1 MKKIKRWMS
10 ALLALCMLTVAL
22 PVPVLAETTGTPVE
36 GAAGAPISE
45 PTAAPTAVATSA
57 AEEEQTDAS
66 PQQTD
71 DPEAAVATAVPT
83 PVPTDEATGT
93 PTPVPTDEATGT
105 PAPVPTDE
113 AIGTPAPVPTDEAA
127 GTPAPVPTDEVT
139 GTPAPAPTDETT
151 GTPAPVPT
159 DETAGTPAPVPT
171 DEATG
176 TPAPVPTDETAGT
189 PTPVPTDEATGT
201 PTPIPTDAA
210 EVKTIISFEAI
221 APEGLSVP
229 QGTLEA
235 DLGLPAS
242 LSVQFTGGAA
252 GEVPVT
258 WQCAAGY
265 DPNAE
270 AGTQFAFAAVLP
282 EGYALAEGVSL
293 PQILVT
299 LTPPLANAMPAAQAS
314 GEGWTYDEATGTLTI
329 TGDCSSADIP
339 VIGQAQWIDVAPKV
353 AFTNS
358 ASVTL
363 SCVIW
368 LNDGDVGGL
377 TQLIN
382 YGTISGAIVYGRT
395 YTLFVNETG
404 GVISGGSSVS
414 DCIVNNGGLI
424 SGGYFSDCSIDCVG
438 GTVTGGNFQRS
449 TFNNVYGSS
458 ITGGEFANF
467 TMDPATMTLTITGT
481 ADLSSMHPLTLS
493 IQELTSITVGR
504 DATLAGGTFI
514 DTPPV
519 TIEYGGAF
527 TGGVFE
533 NFSLDSASQ
542 TLTVTGTVDLSS
554 LAPLTVGVNSVKKI
568 VIKDGGNVTG
578 GAFNADTEWDI
589 QEGGLLTGGSFGNFS
604 WDPVN
609 RGLTIIGEMD
619 LDEEG
624 AFEPFDIGMDS
635 IASIYIADNGNLIG
649 GTIPA
654 GINVSVARYGK
665 ISNATITIKE
675 GASLDCIG
683 LITGGTFYG
692 DGQVYVHLFG
702 EITGGTFN
710 CNLFLEPHYTA
721 SNAYINGGISGYGV
735 YEPSCIFGEGAHFG
749 MHFGGYI
756 QQYVDADG
764 EQKIIN
770 YGANVRQA
778 LGTPPEGLDW
788 ALQAEDGHLTLVGE
802 YDTMPLLRNGETRTY
817 VLVDPTT
824 FISNMTIEEIPA
836 QTYTGEPITPAVTIT
851 TSDGELLVADT
862 DYTVEYKD
870 NVNAGTATVT
880 ITGKGI
886 YTGSVDVPFQINKA
900 KAPEI
905 IWPTTAGSITYGEIL
920 RDSTLTSADTHGTFA
935 WDLDVRYTQ
944 LSPGTY
950 TYDVTYMPN
959 SNNYDYTGVTMT
971 RPFSVTVTKKDIAD
985 EIFVLIIQ
993 RERSYPYTG
1002 EPIEPQW
1009 EVMYLLSEKYYL
1021 TMGEDYTVAYSGNI
1035 NAGTAT
1041 ATYTGIGDYY
1051 TGTRTVEFTIQP
1063 QAAALNVSST
1073 ERTWAAGMSLDES
1086 DLRALFT
1093 VNDAGGT
1100 ALSNDKYTI
1109 AVTQNG
1115 AEVALPIVNAG
1126 EYTVKVTLKDTNYSL
1141 SNDSFPY
1148 TIARL
1153 PFSGAVNMS
1162 GYAYGGAVSQPALS
1176 GYAGDGTVTY
1186 YYKAQDAAGWTE
1198 WTNIG
1203 ADTLTPGDYEIKAV
1217 VADATN
1223 YAGGQTAPVEFTVAP
1238 GKLAASIAMQDY
1250 TYGGTVSTP
1259 TLESAVTGLSI
1270 AWYYKGADGVEHS
1283 WENITGTTLTAG
1295 GYTII
1300 ARTQATALYE
1310 AAEFTATFTVEKASA
1325 PAIQWPTAQGI
1336 TYGQAVSEAALSA
1349 TADAYGTFAWEQ
1361 PNAILNAGEQTATLV
1376 YTPRDTANYDYDG
1389 VELEKAI
1396 AISVSAKSIE
1406 GENFIIEPIPD
1417 QTYTGAE
1424 IEPEIV
1430 VKDGDTVLTEGE
1442 DYEVSYEGNTDTGE
1456 ATATITGTGNY
1467 SGELETT
1474 FEIVQKDISEE
1485 STSLTIEPIPDQVY
1499 TGEEIEP
1506 EIVVKDSG
1514 KVLTEGEDYEVS
1526 YTDNTVAGT
1535 ATVTVN
1541 GKGNYTGEMETTF
1554 EIVEKD
1560 ISEEGAGLTIDPIP
1574 DQTYT
1579 GAEIEPEIV
1588 VKDGGKVLTE
1598 GVDYEVSY
1606 EDNTDAGEA
1615 TVTITGTGNYS
1626 GELETTFEIVQK
1638 EITEDGG
1645 FTIDPIPEQTYTS
1658 AEIEPDV
1665 AVKDGGKTLEK
1676 DKDYTVEYADN
1687 IDVGEATA
1695 AITGTGNYSGS
1706 LAVKFQITAQAAA
1719 LNVLSA
1725 ERTWSKDMSL
1735 DESDLRAL
1743 FTVNDATGKALDGG
1757 LYTITVTK
1765 DGATAGLPIE
1775 DAGAYTIKVTL
1786 TTGNY
1791 ALAEDSFTYTIA
1803 KLPFTGTVSMAGYV
1817 YEGTASQPV
1826 LNGYDGD
1833 GEVTFLYRAE
1843 GGDAWQ
1849 EWPESITGV
1858 SLVPGNYEIK
1868 ASVAAT
1874 QNYAGGET
1882 AASFTISPA
1891 KLGVSIEMPDYT
1903 YGGTVP
1909 APALTPETSGLTV
1922 AWFYKGADGEKHP
1935 WENITGTTL
1944 TAGGYTIIARVEA
1957 SALYEAAE
1965 LTSTFTVNKAAAP
1978 EIDWPE
1984 VTQGI
1989 TYGQALSAAT
1999 LSATEDA
2006 YGTFA
2011 WQNPD
2016 AILSAGEQTATLVYT
2031 PRDTAN
2037 YDYSTAV
2044 LTRVLTVS
2052 VATKPLDDEDIAIDP
2067 IPDQPYTGGEI
2078 TPEIVVKDGDEVLTE
2093 GEDYE
2098 VSYEENTD
2106 AGTATVT
2113 VTGKGNYTGEME
2125 ATFEIIQKEITEDE
2139 GFTIDPIPDQ
2149 TYTGEEIKPEIVV
2162 KDGDKVLV
2170 EGEDYEV
2177 SYEEN
2182 IETGEATV
2190 TITGTG
2196 NYTGE
2201 AEVTFEIVE
2210 KDISEEGAGLTI
2222 DPIPDQTYT
2231 GEEIKPEIVVKD
2243 GDKVLVEGEDYEVT
2257 YGENTDAGEA
2267 TVTITGK
2274 GNYAGETEVT
2284 FEIIQK
2290 DITEDEGFTIDP
2302 IPEQVYTGEEIK
2314 PEIVVKDGDKV
2325 LVEGEDYEV
2334 TYEENTDAGEATVT
2348 ITGKGNYTGETEVT
2362 FEIVKAAAPAIQWPE
2377 VTGSITYGQT
2387 VAEIVLSAMEDANGT
2402 FAWKC
2407 PDYVP
2412 DAGAQLIALIY
2423 TPSDT
2428 ANYDYTGVP
2437 TICEMRVEVAPKDIS
2452 GMTVDAI
2459 SAQTETGKALTPA
2472 VTVRDGD
2479 TVLTAGADY
2488 TVAYANN
2495 IKPGT
2500 ATATITGV
2508 GNYAGML
2515 TATFTIRE
2523 AEKDDEDENDESTVE
2538 TLTPAQQAENLT
2550 AGEAVDGIVTDRNG
2564 ETMPYVPSTGE
2575 VTDEETQ
2582 EVLQRTLVIAAEPL
2596 LDEDGQPVLRDGQP
2610 VYEQRNLNLSRGLLD
2625 ALTELGYT
2633 HIRFVVKDAALEWL
2647 IAEMTEDGYVV
2658 RLAPMEADELSQ
2670 AETEAIGETEALT
2683 SSYRAR
2689 ITAMI
2694 EGEETDVTNAIPSLT
2709 AIFDAAS
2716 VRELA
2721 EGETAQLL
2729 LVPND
2734 GEPEAQVS
2742 TVQFIEATETE
2753 PARYE
2758 ALLMESGLFVMTLQ

>member
-1 MKKIKRWMS
+1 MKNIKRWMS

-36 GAAGAPISE
+36 GAAGVPISE
-45 PTAAPTAVATSA
+45 PTAAPTAVATGA

-83 PVPTDEATGT
+83 PVPTDEVTGTPTPVPTDEATATPTPVPTDEATGTPTPVPTDETTGT

-105 PAPVPTDE
+105 PT
-113 AIGTPAPVPTDEAA
+113 
-127 GTPAPVPTDEVT
+127 
-139 GTPAPAPTDETT
+139 
-151 GTPAPVPT
+151 
-159 DETAGTPAPVPT
+159 
-171 DEATG
+171 
-176 TPAPVPTDETAGT
+176 PVPTDETAGT

-201 PTPIPTDAA
+201 PTPVPADEATGTPAPVPTDETAGTPMPVPTDEATGTPTPIPTDAA
-210 EVKTIISFEAI
+210 EVRTITSFEAV
-221 APEGLSVP
+221 APEGLFVP
-229 QGTLEA
+229 QGTPET

-242 LSVQFTGGAA
+242 LSVQFADGAA
-252 GEVPVT
+252 GEVAVA

-270 AGTQFAFAAVLP
+270 AGTQFAFAVILP

-293 PQILVT
+293 PQIFVT

-314 GEGWTYDEATGTLTI
+314 GEGWTYDETSGRLTI

-339 VIGQAQWIDVAPKV
+339 VIGQAQWIDVASKV

-368 LNDGDVGGL
+368 LNDGDVDGL

-382 YGTISGAIVYGRT
+382 YGTISGAIVRGDT
-395 YTLFVNETG
+395 YTLFANETG

-554 LAPLTVGVNSVKKI
+554 LSPLTVGVNSVKKI

-654 GINVSVARYGK
+654 GPNVSVARYGK

-675 GASLDCIG
+675 GASLDCVG

-692 DGQVYVHLFG
+692 DGQVYVHSFG

-710 CNLFLEPHYTA
+710 CNLFLEPYYTA
-721 SNAYINGGISGYGV
+721 SNAYINGGINGYGV

-788 ALQAEDGHLTLVGE
+788 ALQAADGQVTLVGE
-802 YDTMPLLRNGETRTY
+802 NDTMPLLRNGETRTY
-817 VLVDPTT
+817 VLIDPTT
-824 FISNMTIEEIPA
+824 FISNMTIEEIA
-836 QTYTGEPITPAVTIT
+836 GQTYTGEPITPAVTIT
-851 TSDGELLVADT
+851 NGDGELLVADT

-905 IWPTTAGSITYGEIL
+905 IWPTTAGSITYGERL
-920 RDSTLTSADTHGTFA
+920 YKSTLTSADTNGTFL
-935 WDLDVRYTQ
+935 WDLDELYTQ

-985 EIFVLIIQ
+985 EIYIVILQYETRF
-993 RERSYPYTG
+993 PYTG
-1002 EPIEPQW
+1002 EAIEPQW
-1009 EVMYLLSEKYYL
+1009 NVVYSLSEKYYL

-1063 QAAALNVSST
+1063 QAAALNVLSA
-1073 ERTWAAGMSLDES
+1073 ERTWSKDMSLGES

-1100 ALSNDKYTI
+1100 AFSGDKYTI

-1153 PFSGAVNMS
+1153 PFSGAVNMN

-1186 YYKAQDAAGWTE
+1186 YYKAQDAEDWTE

-1203 ADTLTPGDYEIKAV
+1203 AETLTPGDYEIRAI

-1223 YAGGQTAPVEFTVAP
+1223 YAGGETEPVEFTVAP
-1238 GKLAASIAMQDY
+1238 GKLAASIDMQDY
-1250 TYGGTVSTP
+1250 TYGGTVFEP
-1259 TLESAVTGLSI
+1259 KLESIVTGLNV
-1270 AWYYKGADGVEHS
+1270 AWFYKGADGVEHS

-1310 AAEFTATFTVEKASA
+1310 AAEFTATFTVEKAAA

-1336 TYGQAVSEAALSA
+1336 TYGQAVSEATLSA

-1376 YTPRDTANYDYDG
+1376 YTPNDTANYDYDG

-1626 GELETTFEIVQK
+1626 GEMETTFEIVQK

-1695 AITGTGNYSGS
+1695 AITGKGNYSGS
-1706 LAVKFQITAQAAA
+1706 IAVKFQITAQAAA

-1735 DESDLRAL
+1735 DESALRAL
-1743 FTVNDATGKALDGG
+1743 FTVNDAGGKALDGG

-1765 DGATAGLPIE
+1765 DGTVANLPIE
-1775 DAGAYTIKVTL
+1775 DAGEYTVKVTL

-1803 KLPFTGTVSMAGYV
+1803 KLSFTGTVSMAGYV

-1833 GEVTFLYRAE
+1833 GEVTFLYRAQ
-1843 GGDAWQ
+1843 GGETWQ
-1849 EWPESITGV
+1849 EWPEDITGV

-1874 QNYAGGET
+1874 QNYAGGDT
-1882 AASFTISPA
+1882 AAASFTISPA

-1922 AWFYKGADGEKHP
+1922 AWFYKGADGEEHP

-1944 TAGGYTIIARVEA
+1944 TAGGYTIIARIEA

-2044 LTRVLTVS
+2044 LTRALTVS

-2067 IPDQPYTGGEI
+2067 IPDQTYTGEEI
-2078 TPEIVVKDGDEVLTE
+2078 EPEIVVKDGDEVLTE

-2098 VSYEENTD
+2098 VSYEENTET
-2106 AGTATVT
+2106 GTATVT
-2113 VTGKGNYTGEME
+2113 VTGKG
-2125 ATFEIIQKEITEDE
+2125 
-2139 GFTIDPIPDQ
+2139 
-2149 TYTGEEIKPEIVV
+2149 
-2162 KDGDKVLV
+2162 
-2170 EGEDYEV
+2170 DYE
-2177 SYEEN
+2177 
-2182 IETGEATV
+2182 
-2190 TITGTG
+2190 
-2196 NYTGE
+2196 GE

-2210 KDISEEGAGLTI
+2210 KDITGGESLTI
-2222 DPIPDQTYT
+2222 DSIPDQTYT
-2231 GEEIKPEIVVKD
+2231 GEEIEPEIIVKD
-2243 GDKVLVEGEDYEVT
+2243 GDTVLTEGEDYEVS
-2257 YGENTDAGEA
+2257 YADNTDAGEA
-2267 TVTITGK
+2267 TAIITGM
-2274 GNYAGETEVT
+2274 
-2284 FEIIQK
+2284 
-2290 DITEDEGFTIDP
+2290 
-2302 IPEQVYTGEEIK
+2302 
-2314 PEIVVKDGDKV
+2314 
-2325 LVEGEDYEV
+2325 
-2334 TYEENTDAGEATVT
+2334 
-2348 ITGKGNYTGETEVT
+2348 GNYTGEMQAT
-2362 FEIVKAAAPAIQWPE
+2362 FQIVKAAAPAIQWPE
-2377 VTGSITYGQT
+2377 VTESITYGQT

-2452 GMTVDAI
+2452 GMTADAI
-2459 SAQTETGKALTPA
+2459 PAQTETGKALTPA

-2500 ATATITGV
+2500 ATVTITGI
-2508 GNYAGML
+2508 GNYAGTL
-2515 TATFTIRE
+2515 TTTFTIRE

-2582 EVLQRTLVIAAEPL
+2582 EVLQRTLVIAADPL
-2596 LDEDGQPVLRDGQP
+2596 LDENGQPILRDGEP
-2610 VYEQRNLNLSRGLLD
+2610 VYEQRNLHLSRGLLD
-2625 ALTELGYT
+2625 ALAERGYT
-2633 HIRFVVKDAALEWL
+2633 HIRFALGDTALEWL

-2694 EGEETDVTNAIPSLT
+2694 EGEETDVTNALPSLT

-2721 EGETAQLL
+2721 EGETPQLL

-2734 GEPEAQVS
+2734 GEPEVQVL
-2742 TVQFIEATETE
+2742 TTQYIEATDTE
-2753 PARYE
+2753 KARYE
-2758 ALLMESGLFVMTLQ
+2758 ALLMESGLFVMILQ